1 MWSVVAYCDRNLCLK
16 LKSQVINQ
24 PDDYKREKNCRK
36 TDSKKPD
43 IECYEKDK
51 ENEQKLMITTSE
63 IAASKM
69 ERKKDEILYVNQ
81 KKKQCH

>member
-1 MWSVVAYCDRNLCLK
+1 MKIVFADKHFFSVGLNNWNTKKKYLQSIHFETCFQEIQHYILKWSVVAYCDRNLCLK

-43 IECYEKDK
+43 IE
-51 ENEQKLMITTSE
+51 
-63 IAASKM
+63 
-69 ERKKDEILYVNQ
+69 
-81 KKKQCH
+81 